1 MRPRMLFCRKGV
13 FYDIH
18 PMERRLR
25 SPCFG
30 RTAHLLWGGS
40 AALIVAAFAA
50 FGGGSALS
58 LAASLVGVTSLI
70 FNAKGHPVGH
80 PLVFVRVLRRNDC
93 LPGHDRADGR
103 RAGCVLHGGAGLLR
117 AVFGE
122 RFVRIP
128 LLAANADGAGGVK
141 GDAAMVGNYKTG
153 SFQRP
158 FAAFLPHFC
167 RRIHPCRTLAAA
179 VLHPNAPKIPFEK
192 RYKKCRF
199 IAIYRDKPAFSP
211 WSWWTGSNPR
221 PADYKSAAL
230 PTELHQHICLFS

>member
-1 MRPRMLFCRKGV
+1 MRPRMLFVGRAF

-70 FNAKGHPVGH
+70 FNAKSHPVGQA
-80 PLVFVRVLRRNDC
+80 LVFVRVLRRNDC

-103 RAGCVLHGGAGLLR
+103 RAGR
-117 AVFGE
+117 
-122 RFVRIP
+122 
-128 LLAANADGAGGVK
+128 LAASPVQRRAGARQS
-141 GDAAMVGNYKTG
+141 AH
-153 SFQRP
+153 QR
-158 FAAFLPHFC
+158 A
-167 RRIHPCRTLAAA
+167 R
-179 VLHPNAPKIPFEK
+179 APGL
-192 RYKKCRF
+192 C
-199 IAIYRDKPAFSP
+199 
-211 WSWWTGSNPR
+211 W
-221 PADYKSAAL
+221 
-230 PTELHQHICLFS
+230 PTPPTTWY

>member
-1 MRPRMLFCRKGV
+1 MIAYLGMTAPMAAAPVAWLR
-13 FYDIH
+13 H
-18 PMERRLR
+18 PY
-25 SPCFG
+25 SG
-30 RTAHLLWGGS
+30 AQ
-40 AALIVAAFAA
+40 
-50 FGGGSALS
+50 
-58 LAASLVGVTSLI
+58 
-70 FNAKGHPVGH
+70 
-80 PLVFVRVLRRNDC
+80 VRVNPRISGRERLVCAGLRRQRRGADRS
-93 LPGHDRADGR
+93 GHGR

-141 GDAAMVGNYKTG
+141 GDAAMAGNYKTG

-167 RRIHPCRTLAAA
+167 RRSHPCRTPATAEI
-179 VLHPNAPKIPFEK
+179 APIYTKFPFEK

-199 IAIYRDKPAFSP
+199 IAIYRDKSAFLA

>member
-1 MRPRMLFCRKGV
+1 
-13 FYDIH
+13 
-18 PMERRLR
+18 MERRLR

-40 AALIVAAFAA
+40 AALI
-50 FGGGSALS
+50 
-58 LAASLVGVTSLI
+58 
-70 FNAKGHPVGH
+70 FNAKSHPVGQA
-80 PLVFVRVLRRNDC
+80 LVFVRVLRRNDC

-122 RFVRIP
+122 RFIRIP

-167 RRIHPCRTLAAA
+167 RRSHPCRTPATAEI
-179 VLHPNAPKIPFEK
+179 APIYTKFPFEK

-199 IAIYRDKPAFSP
+199 IAIYRDKSAFLI

-230 PTELHQHICLFS
+230 PAELHQLILLYDSYNVL